1 MNIFHM
7 ITVMKTEKIMSQC
20 KNLGGLKKQD

>member
-1 MNIFHM
+1 M